1 MLNGITRRQG
11 TWGCYHPRNTVGITA
26 IADAIRASSSL
37 TAVNLLKNDFDVEV
51 ATMLAQIS
59 REKKITLCGIMAD
72 QTEADFNNRELGPA
86 DAILIAASLEFRSC
100 LISINLSHNNIGI
113 EGGTAVAEGIRVS
126 TLCSIDVG
134 NSSIDQ
140 ATALELLAAMKDKDM
155 VSIGMAGCKLG
166 VEGAK
171 VVAEMAVASPSLMQV
186 PASEVLA
193 LIVGR

>member
-86 DAILIAASLEFRSC
+86 DAILIAASLEFRGSLTEC
-100 LISINLSHNNIGI
+100 DLRKNNLGK
-113 EGGTAVAEGIRVS
+113 EGWCAVFDALRDSPQNTIAKWDLYNEGIDAEIVKSLAAYIAVS
-126 TLCSIDVG
+126 RSL
-134 NSSIDQ
+134 SSI
-140 ATALELLAAMKDKDM
+140 E
-155 VSIGMAGCKLG
+155 
-166 VEGAK
+166 
-171 VVAEMAVASPSLMQV
+171 
-186 PASEVLA
+186 
-193 LIVGR
+193 